1 MYNNIAVNNRFRHY
15 ENMSSIKL
23 IEDITDAFISG
34 DIHNVASI
42 LRKESIKSKQ
52 NRKLVVSKRLDNL
65 IKKIPGS
72 SSFSAASLAKPEE
85 SDYKRTISLN
95 NPGLVSEFHSQVL
108 PEEVVLDNDAKNIVA
123 TLFREWED
131 RERLFDFGLQ
141 PANKILLYGPPGTG
155 KTKLA
160 YAIAN
165 KLNFPLIL
173 VRLDELVS
181 SYLGKTGQNIR
192 EIFDI
197 ARQKNVVLFLDEI
210 DTVAKHRA
218 DEKELGELKRIV
230 TVLLQNID
238 LFPSNSLIIGATNHD
253 EILDKAIWR
262 RFPLKIR
269 LEVPSPESRELLFNL
284 FLEKIEKQV
293 DFGFLVKITDGLSG
307 SEIFD
312 LTQQATKNYVISGRS
327 YLSTIDMMIAY
338 FHLMLG
344 NRLYKKISKKDLYVM
359 CQKLKDHGFKLKD
372 IEEMT
377 KIPYTTLRDN
387 LK

>member
-1 MYNNIAVNNRFRHY
+1 
-15 ENMSSIKL
+15 MSSIKL
-23 IEDITDAFISG
+23 IEDITNAFISG
-34 DIHNVASI
+34 DIHSVASI
-42 LRKESIKSKQ
+42 LRKESVKSKQ
-52 NRKLVVSKRLDNL
+52 GRKAVVSKRLDNL
-65 IKKIPGS
+65 IKKIPTTN
-72 SSFSAASLAKPEE
+72 SFSAANISRTDE
-85 SDYKRTISLN
+85 SDYKKIISLN
-95 NPGLVSEFHSQVL
+95 NPGLVSEFYSQIL
-108 PEEVVLDNDAKNIVA
+108 PEEVVLDVDAKNIVT

-131 RERLFDFGLQ
+131 RERLSVFGLQ

-238 LFPSNSLIIGATNHD
+238 LFPNNSLIIGATNHD

-284 FLEKIEKQV
+284 FLEKVEKQV

-327 YLSTIDMMIAY
+327 YLSTTDIMIAY

-344 NRLYKKISKKDLYVM
+344 NRLYKKISKQDLYAM
-359 CQKLKDHGFKLKD
+359 CQKLKDHGFKLRD